1 MAEMEKEMLIEIGL
15 DGNESS
21 NDNIRFKLISPHELD
36 RQDVLAAHHKVY
48 GREKQIGKDFLSV
61 AFSLNPED
69 STILLRGL
77 TIYPKNPSNRNPQES
92 ISIFSNSCDALSY
105 SLLFPDGKGAYALHK
120 YRRWTL
126 KTPKP
131 SYEERIRNEIK
142 EMRRN
147 GGRSS

>member
-69 STILLRGL
+69 STILPRGL
-77 TIYPKNPSNRNPQES
+77 TIYPKKPIKPES
-92 ISIFSNSCDALSY
+92 SRINFHLLE
-105 SLLFPDGKGAYALHK
+105 SLLRCAQLSFIVP
-120 YRRWTL
+120 RWKRLMRFTNIENGQL
-126 KTPKP
+126 KHRSHRMK
-131 SYEERIRNEIK
+131 NESGMI
-142 EMRRN
+142 
-147 GGRSS
+147 